1 MKRKLSLSLNSHY
14 ALRGAAQ
21 LIPKLTLHLEGLVG
35 TLLSVFEICSPDPS
49 LLQSWE
55 KNTSVPHFLQP
66 GFPSAISGQVFTKQI
81 LN

>member
-1 MKRKLSLSLNSHY
+1 MKRKRSLSLTSHY

-21 LIPKLTLHLEGLVG
+21 LTPKLKQEGLVG

-49 LLQSWE
+49 PLQSWE
-55 KNTSVPHFLQP
+55 RNTSVPHFLQP
-66 GFPSAISGQVFTKQI
+66 GSPSAISGQVFTKQI